1 MSRTDNRAPIE
12 GGQEHAAAAA
22 DAANGA
28 KVVRYTVDRRR
39 GSQSDRL
46 GDTVAVETPV
56 ALSYNGVSHAV
67 MMASPADL
75 EEFALGFSLSEG
87 IIRTPEDLYDSE
99 VIARDQGIEV
109 ACEISGERMSKLRQ
123 RRRNLIGRTGC
134 GICGAETLEQA
145 VPKLDRLENST
156 TITSQA
162 LWQALAELEPQQPTQ
177 ELTGSTHAA
186 AWADQNGK
194 LQRLREDVGRHNALD
209 KLIGALYRG
218 NMARGEGFAVVTSR
232 ASYEMVQKT
241 VTAGI
246 PILVAVSAP
255 TSLAINLARDAGLAL
270 VGFARGQNFVIYAH
284 GERILD

>member
-1 MSRTDNRAPIE
+1 MSHARKLDPDPRAKDSA
-12 GGQEHAAAAA
+12 GKVGQYA
-22 DAANGA
+22 
-28 KVVRYTVDRRR
+28 VDRRR
-39 GSQSDRL
+39 GARSERL
-46 GDTVAVETPV
+46 NDSVAMETPV

-75 EEFALGFSLSEG
+75 QEFALGFSLSEG
-87 IIRTPEDLYDSE
+87 IIQTPEELYDCE

-109 ACEISGERMSKLRQ
+109 ACEISNERMSKLKEH
-123 RRRNLIGRTGC
+123 RRNLTGRTGC

-145 VPKLDRLENST
+145 VPKLSRLKNAT

-162 LWQALAELEPQQPTQ
+162 VVGALAELERLQPTQ

-186 AWADQNGK
+186 AWADRKGK
-194 LQRLREDVGRHNALD
+194 IQRLREDVGRHNALD
-209 KLIGALYRG
+209 KLIGALHLENYV
-218 NMARGEGFAVVTSR
+218 RGEGFAVVTSR

-255 TSLAINLARDAGLAL
+255 TSLAIELARDANLAL
-270 VGFARGQNFVIYAH
+270 VGFARGQNFVIYAN